1 MIQDKIS
8 QKSVYSLLRLY
19 HFLFDTPMQNIFD
32 QHVVTALIGRIDKLN
47 AVSKPLWGKMTASQ
61 MLAHCCVPYEMV
73 YEPDKH
79 PRPNAFMK
87 FILKLLAKET
97 VVGSK
102 PYKHNTRTAPAFL
115 IKDDKDFEAEKKRL
129 TDYLNTTQQLG
140 EDYFEGKESHSFG
153 VLTKE
158 EWNIMF
164 YKHLDHH
171 LRQFGV

>member
-8 QKSVYSLLRLY
+8 QSSYIHFSDY
-19 HFLFDTPMQNIFD
+19 HFLFDTTMKNIFD
-32 QHVVTALIGRIDKLN
+32 QHVVTGLIDRIDKLS
-47 AVSKPLWGKMTASQ
+47 AASKPLWGKMTVAQ

-79 PRPNAFMK
+79 QKPNAFMK
-87 FILKLLAKET
+87 FILKLLVKET

-115 IKDDKDFEAEKKRL
+115 INDDKDFDAEKKRL
-129 TDYLNTTQQLG
+129 VAYLITTQQLG
-140 EDYFEGKESHSFG
+140 EDHFEGKESHSFG